1 VGTAKI
7 KLALLRLKALFAVVL
22 LLGYTMMYFSFRV
35 NIVTQRTARQWI
47 INGVLIVV
55 TLSFLGVSIAPLI
68 GGLFSTP
75 NPQAANNANANTS
88 EQDRIKIQIEGFE
101 AVLKSDPK
109 NQTALIGLVNL
120 RNQLGKAKETI
131 EPLQTLADTF
141 PDQPEYRMTLART
154 YIELKDPKNAL
165 AEYRKILTTKP
176 GYIPALQSI
185 VSIELTDK
193 RPEAAIGILQDTL
206 KTAETANKVQANT
219 VDTGSVRWILGEVYR
234 QDNRID
240 EAIATYDQMIKES
253 AKDFRPYVG
262 KAQLRQIQ
270 GKEDEAKKLFDKGL
284 ELAPAEFKD
293 EVKRLAA
300 LSPQKAPFTNPA
312 QAPSNTPVKKP

>member
-1 VGTAKI
+1 V
-7 KLALLRLKALFAVVL
+7 
-22 LLGYTMMYFSFRV
+22 S
-35 NIVTQRTARQWI
+35 QRTARQWI

-55 TLSFLGVSIAPLI
+55 TLSFLGVSLAPLI
-68 GGLFSTP
+68 GGLFAP
-75 NPQAANNANANTS
+75 PVQQAANNSAQNIS
-88 EQDRIKIQIEGFE
+88 EQEKIKNQIEGFE
-101 AVLKSDPK
+101 AVLKGDPK

-120 RNQLGKAKETI
+120 RNQLGKTKETI

-154 YIELKDPKNAL
+154 YIELKDPKNAS

-176 GYIPALQSI
+176 GFIPAIQSI
-185 VSIELTDK
+185 VSMELTDK

-234 QDNRID
+234 QQNRLD
-240 EAIATYDQMIKES
+240 ESIATYDQMIKEN

-262 KAQLRQIQ
+262 KAQLKQVQ
-270 GKEDEAKKLFDKGL
+270 GKDDEAKKLFDKGL
-284 ELAPAEFKD
+284 ELAPSEFKD
-293 EVKRLAA
+293 EVKRLAT
-300 LSPQKAPFTNPA
+300 LTPQKKPFIDPA
-312 QAPSNTPVKKP
+312 QAPSSAPETPTKKQ

>member
-1 VGTAKI
+1 V
-7 KLALLRLKALFAVVL
+7 
-22 LLGYTMMYFSFRV
+22 S
-35 NIVTQRTARQWI
+35 QRTARQWI

-68 GGLFSTP
+68 GGLFAPTTP
-75 NPQAANNANANTS
+75 PVTDNSNQSTS
-88 EQDRIKIQIEGFE
+88 EQERIKIQIEGFE

-120 RNQLGKAKETI
+120 RNQLGKARETI

-141 PDQPEYRMTLART
+141 PEQPEYRMTLARA
-154 YIELKDPKNAL
+154 YVELKEPQNAS

-176 GYIPALQSI
+176 GYLPALQSI

-193 RPEAAIGILQDTL
+193 RPEAAIGILQDTI
-206 KTAETANKVQANT
+206 KTAETANKIQANSI
-219 VDTGSVRWILGEVYR
+219 DTNEVRWILGEVYR
-234 QDNRID
+234 QQNRID
-240 EAIATYDQMIKES
+240 DSIAIYDQMVKED
-253 AKDFRPYVG
+253 ARNFRPYVG

-293 EVKRLAA
+293 EVKQLSA
-300 LSPQKAPFTNPA
+300 LSMQKQPFTSPA
-312 QAPSNTPVKKP
+312 TPAPKQ

>member
-1 VGTAKI
+1 
-7 KLALLRLKALFAVVL
+7 
-22 LLGYTMMYFSFRV
+22 MS
-35 NIVTQRTARQWI
+35 QRTARQWI

-55 TLSFLGVSIAPLI
+55 TLSFLGVSLAPLI
-68 GGLFSTP
+68 GGLFAPSTQ
-75 NPQAANNANANTS
+75 QAANNPAQNTS
-88 EQDRIKIQIEGFE
+88 EQERLKIQIEGFE

-120 RNQLGKAKETI
+120 KNQIGNPKGTI

-154 YIELKDPKNAL
+154 YIELKDTKNAS
-165 AEYRKILTTKP
+165 AEYRKVLTTKP
-176 GYIPALQSI
+176 GFIPALQSI

-206 KTAETANKVQANT
+206 KTAETANKIQANT
-219 VDTGSVRWILGEVYR
+219 VDTSSVRWILGEVYR
-234 QDNRID
+234 QQNRFDDSIS
-240 EAIATYDQMIKES
+240 TYDQMIKEN
-253 AKDFRPYVG
+253 AKDFRPYIG
-262 KAQLRQIQ
+262 KAQLKQIQ
-270 GKEDEAKKLFDKGL
+270 GKEDEAKKLFDKSI

-300 LSPQKAPFTNPA
+300 LSPQKQPFTNPA
-312 QAPSNTPVKKP
+312 QAPSDAPVKKP

>member
-1 VGTAKI
+1 
-7 KLALLRLKALFAVVL
+7 LALLRLKALFAVVL

-68 GGLFSTP
+68 GGLFSSP

-193 RPEAAIGILQDTL
+193 RPESAIGILQDTL
-206 KTAETANKVQANT
+206 KTAETANKVQANA

-234 QDNRID
+234 QQDRID

-312 QAPSNTPVKKP
+312 QAPSNAPVKKP

>member
-1 VGTAKI
+1 MKCNAERCTSSI
-7 KLALLRLKALFAVVL
+7 VVN
-22 LLGYTMMYFSFRV
+22 YDVFEFRV
-35 NIVTQRTARQWI
+35 NIVSQRTARQWI

-68 GGLFSTP
+68 GGLLAPPTQQP
-75 NPQAANNANANTS
+75 ANNSAQNAS
-88 EQDRIKIQIEGFE
+88 EQERIKIQIEGFE

-120 RNQLGKAKETI
+120 RNQLGNVKETI

-154 YIELKDPKNAL
+154 YIELKDPQNAS

-176 GYIPALQSI
+176 GFLPAIQSL

-193 RPEAAIGILQDTL
+193 RPEAAIGLLQDTL
-206 KTAETANKVQANT
+206 KTAETANKIQADS
-219 VDTGSVRWILGEVYR
+219 VDTNSVRWILGEVYR
-234 QDNRID
+234 QQNRID
-240 EAIATYDQMIKES
+240 DSIATYDQMIKDN

-270 GKEDEAKKLFDKGL
+270 GKDDEAKKLFDKSL

-293 EVKRLAA
+293 EVKRLSA
-300 LSPQKAPFTNPA
+300 LSPQTQPFVDPAKPPSAAPK
-312 QAPSNTPVKKP
+312 Q

>member
-1 VGTAKI
+1 
-7 KLALLRLKALFAVVL
+7 LALLRLKALFAVVL

-68 GGLFSTP
+68 GGLFSSP

-88 EQDRIKIQIEGFE
+88 EQDRVKIQIEGFE

-120 RNQLGKAKETI
+120 RNQLGKTKETI

-193 RPEAAIGILQDTL
+193 RPESAIGILQDTL
-206 KTAETANKVQANT
+206 KTAETANKVQANA

-234 QDNRID
+234 QQDRID

-312 QAPSNTPVKKP
+312 QAPSNAPVKKP

>member
-1 VGTAKI
+1 M
-7 KLALLRLKALFAVVL
+7 VL

-68 GGLFSTP
+68 GGLFSSP

-120 RNQLGKAKETI
+120 RNQLGKTKETI

-193 RPEAAIGILQDTL
+193 RPESAIGILQDTL
-206 KTAETANKVQANT
+206 KTAETANKVQANA

-234 QDNRID
+234 QQDRID

-312 QAPSNTPVKKP
+312 QAPSSPPAKKP

>member
-1 VGTAKI
+1 
-7 KLALLRLKALFAVVL
+7 
-22 LLGYTMMYFSFRV
+22 MS
-35 NIVTQRTARQWI
+35 QRTARQWI

-68 GGLFSTP
+68 GGLFAP
-75 NPQAANNANANTS
+75 PAQPAASNTAQNNS
-88 EQDRIKIQIEGFE
+88 EQEKIKNQIEGFE
-101 AVLKSDPK
+101 AVLKGDPK

-120 RNQLGKAKETI
+120 RNQLGKVKETI

-176 GYIPALQSI
+176 GYIPALQSV
-185 VSIELTDK
+185 VSMELTDK

-206 KTAETANKVQANT
+206 KTAETANKIQANA

-234 QDNRID
+234 QQNRID
-240 EAIATYDQMIKES
+240 DSIATYDQMIKDN

-262 KAQLRQIQ
+262 KAQLKQVQ
-270 GKEDEAKKLFDKGL
+270 GKDDEAKKLFDKGI
-284 ELAPAEFKD
+284 ELAPADFKD

-300 LSPQKAPFTNPA
+300 LTPPKQPFTNPA
-312 QAPSNTPVKKP
+312 QTPSTEPEVPKKQ

>member
-1 VGTAKI
+1 
-7 KLALLRLKALFAVVL
+7 LFAPPA
-22 LLGYTMMYFSFRV
+22 
-35 NIVTQRTARQWI
+35 QQ
-47 INGVLIVV
+47 
-55 TLSFLGVSIAPLI
+55 
-68 GGLFSTP
+68 
-75 NPQAANNANANTS
+75 ANNANQNTS

-120 RNQLGKAKETI
+120 RNQLGKTKETI

-206 KTAETANKVQANT
+206 KTAETANKVQANA

-312 QAPSNTPVKKP
+312 QAPSNNPVKKP

>member
-1 VGTAKI
+1 
-7 KLALLRLKALFAVVL
+7 
-22 LLGYTMMYFSFRV
+22 MS
-35 NIVTQRTARQWI
+35 QRTARQWI

-68 GGLFSTP
+68 GGLFAPP
-75 NPQAANNANANTS
+75 NQQASEKSNQAAS
-88 EQDRIKIQIEGFE
+88 EQERIKIQIEGFE

-120 RNQLGKAKETI
+120 RNQLGKVKDTL

-154 YIELKDPKNAL
+154 YIELKDPKNAS

-176 GYIPALQSI
+176 GYIPALQSV

-219 VDTGSVRWILGEVYR
+219 VDTSSVLWILGEVYR
-234 QDNRID
+234 QQDRVD
-240 EAIATYDQMIKES
+240 DSIATYDQMIKDN

-270 GKEDEAKKLFDKGL
+270 GKQDEAKKLFDKGL

-300 LSPQKAPFTNPA
+300 INPQQKPFTNPA
-312 QAPSNTPVKKP
+312 QTPSPSAAPQKNN

>member
-1 VGTAKI
+1 
-7 KLALLRLKALFAVVL
+7 
-22 LLGYTMMYFSFRV
+22 MS
-35 NIVTQRTARQWI
+35 QRTARQWV

-55 TLSFLGVSIAPLI
+55 TLSFLGISLAPLI
-68 GGLFSTP
+68 GGIFAPPAQQVADKSS
-75 NPQAANNANANTS
+75 QNAS

-120 RNQLGKAKETI
+120 RNQLGKAKDTI
-131 EPLQTLADTF
+131 EPLQILADTF

-154 YIELKDPKNAL
+154 FIELKDPKSAS

-193 RPEAAIGILQDTL
+193 RPEAAIGVLQDTL
-206 KTAETANKVQANT
+206 KTAETANKIQANT
-219 VDTGSVRWILGEVYR
+219 VDANSVRWILGEVYR
-234 QDNRID
+234 QQNRLED
-240 EAIATYDQMIKES
+240 SIATYDLMIKDN

-262 KAQLRQIQ
+262 KAQLKQVQ
-270 GKEDEAKKLFDKGL
+270 GKDDEAKKLFDKSL

-293 EVKRLAA
+293 EVKRLASI
-300 LSPQKAPFTNPA
+300 SPQKPPFTNPA
-312 QAPSNTPVKKP
+312 QAPSPEVPVKKP

>member
-1 VGTAKI
+1 LELG
-7 KLALLRLKALFAVVL
+7 LF
-22 LLGYTMMYFSFRV
+22 
-35 NIVTQRTARQWI
+35 IVSQRTARQWI

-68 GGLFSTP
+68 GGLFAPTTP
-75 NPQAANNANANTS
+75 PVTDNSNQSTS
-88 EQDRIKIQIEGFE
+88 EQERIKIQIEGFE
-101 AVLKSDPK
+101 AALKTDPK

-120 RNQLGKAKETI
+120 RNQLGKARETI

-141 PDQPEYRMTLART
+141 PEQPEYRMTLARA
-154 YIELKDPKNAL
+154 YVELKEPQNAS

-176 GYIPALQSI
+176 GYLPALQSI

-193 RPEAAIGILQDTL
+193 RPEAAIGILQDTI
-206 KTAETANKVQANT
+206 KTAETANKIQANSI
-219 VDTGSVRWILGEVYR
+219 DTNAVRWILGEVYR
-234 QDNRID
+234 QQNRID
-240 EAIATYDQMIKES
+240 DSIAIYDQMVKED
-253 AKDFRPYVG
+253 ARNFRPYVG

-293 EVKRLAA
+293 EVKQLSA
-300 LSPQKAPFTNPA
+300 LSMQKQPFTSPA
-312 QAPSNTPVKKP
+312 TPAPKQ

>member
-1 VGTAKI
+1 
-7 KLALLRLKALFAVVL
+7 
-22 LLGYTMMYFSFRV
+22 
-35 NIVTQRTARQWI
+35 VTQRTARQWI

-68 GGLFSTP
+68 GGLFAPPASQISKDP
-75 NPQAANNANANTS
+75 NQSTS

-120 RNQLGKAKETI
+120 RNQLGKTKETI
-131 EPLQTLADTF
+131 EPLQILSDTF

-154 YIELKDPKNAL
+154 YIELKDPKNAS
-165 AEYRKILTTKP
+165 AEYRKVLTTKP
-176 GYIPALQSI
+176 GFIPAIQSI

-234 QDNRID
+234 QQNRID
-240 EAIATYDQMIKES
+240 DAIATYDLMIKES

-262 KAQLRQIQ
+262 KAQLKQVQ

-284 ELAPAEFKD
+284 ELAPADFKD

-300 LSPQKAPFTNPA
+300 LTPQKAPLTNPA
-312 QAPSNTPVKKP
+312 PAPSDAPVKKP

>member
-1 VGTAKI
+1 LELG
-7 KLALLRLKALFAVVL
+7 LF
-22 LLGYTMMYFSFRV
+22 
-35 NIVTQRTARQWI
+35 IVSQRTARQWI

-68 GGLFSTP
+68 GGLFAPTTP
-75 NPQAANNANANTS
+75 PVTDNSNQSTS
-88 EQDRIKIQIEGFE
+88 EQERIKIQIEGFE

-120 RNQLGKAKETI
+120 RNQLGKARETI

-141 PDQPEYRMTLART
+141 PEQPEYRMTLARV
-154 YIELKDPKNAL
+154 YVELKEPQNAS

-176 GYIPALQSI
+176 GYLPALQSI

-193 RPEAAIGILQDTL
+193 RPEAAIGILQDTI
-206 KTAETANKVQANT
+206 KTAETANKIQANSI
-219 VDTGSVRWILGEVYR
+219 DTNEVRWILGEVYR
-234 QDNRID
+234 QQNRID
-240 EAIATYDQMIKES
+240 DSIAIYDQMVKED
-253 AKDFRPYVG
+253 ARNFRPYVG

-293 EVKRLAA
+293 EVKQLSA
-300 LSPQKAPFTNPA
+300 LSMQKQPFTSPA
-312 QAPSNTPVKKP
+312 TPAPKQ

>member
-1 VGTAKI
+1 
-7 KLALLRLKALFAVVL
+7 LALLRLKALFAVVL

-68 GGLFSTP
+68 GGLFSSP

-120 RNQLGKAKETI
+120 RNQLGKTKETI

-193 RPEAAIGILQDTL
+193 RPESAIGILQDTL
-206 KTAETANKVQANT
+206 KTAETANKVQANA

-234 QDNRID
+234 QQDRID

-270 GKEDEAKKLFDKGL
+270 GKEDEAKKLF
-284 ELAPAEFKD
+284 APAEFKD

-300 LSPQKAPFTNPA
+300 LSPQKAPFTHPA
-312 QAPSNTPVKKP
+312 QAPSNAPVKKP

>member
-1 VGTAKI
+1 VK
-7 KLALLRLKALFAVVL
+7 
-22 LLGYTMMYFSFRV
+22 
-35 NIVTQRTARQWI
+35 IVTQRTARQWI

-55 TLSFLGVSIAPLI
+55 TLSFLGISIAPLI
-68 GGLFSTP
+68 GGIFAPTK
-75 NPQAANNANANTS
+75 PQEAVNANQNA
-88 EQDRIKIQIEGFE
+88 EQERIKIQIEGFE

-120 RNQLGKAKETI
+120 RNQLGKTKETI
-131 EPLQTLADTF
+131 EPLQTLADAF

-165 AEYRKILTTKP
+165 AEYRKILATKP
-176 GYIPALQSI
+176 GFIPALQSV
-185 VSIELTDK
+185 VSMELTDK

-206 KTAETANKVQANT
+206 KTAETANKIQANS

-234 QDNRID
+234 QQNRLD
-240 EAIATYDQMIKES
+240 DAIATYDQMIKDN

-262 KAQLRQIQ
+262 KAQLKQVQ
-270 GKEDEAKKLFDKGL
+270 GKDDEAKKLFDKGL

-293 EVKRLAA
+293 EVKRLSA
-300 LSPQKAPFTNPA
+300 LSPQKQPFTNPA
-312 QAPSNTPVKKP
+312 QTPSSTPESPKKQ

>member
-1 VGTAKI
+1 
-7 KLALLRLKALFAVVL
+7 
-22 LLGYTMMYFSFRV
+22 MS
-35 NIVTQRTARQWI
+35 QRTARQWI

-68 GGLFSTP
+68 GGLFAPTTP
-75 NPQAANNANANTS
+75 PVTDNSNQSTS
-88 EQDRIKIQIEGFE
+88 EQERIKIQIEGFE

-120 RNQLGKAKETI
+120 RNQLGKARETI

-141 PDQPEYRMTLART
+141 PEQPEYRMTLARA
-154 YIELKDPKNAL
+154 YVELKEPQNAS

-176 GYIPALQSI
+176 GYLPALQSI

-193 RPEAAIGILQDTL
+193 RPEAAIGILQDTI
-206 KTAETANKVQANT
+206 KTAETANKIQANSI
-219 VDTGSVRWILGEVYR
+219 DTNAVRWILGEVYR
-234 QDNRID
+234 QQNRID
-240 EAIATYDQMIKES
+240 DSIAIYDQMVKED
-253 AKDFRPYVG
+253 ARNFRPYVG

-293 EVKRLAA
+293 EVKQLSA
-300 LSPQKAPFTNPA
+300 LSMQKQPFTSPA
-312 QAPSNTPVKKP
+312 TPAPKQ

>member
-1 VGTAKI
+1 
-7 KLALLRLKALFAVVL
+7 
-22 LLGYTMMYFSFRV
+22 MMYFSFRV

-68 GGLFSTP
+68 GGLFAP
-75 NPQAANNANANTS
+75 PAQQANNANQNTS

-120 RNQLGKAKETI
+120 RNQLGKTKETI

-154 YIELKDPKNAL
+154 YIELKDPKNAS

-176 GYIPALQSI
+176 GFIPAIQSI

-206 KTAETANKVQANT
+206 KTAETANKVQANA

-234 QDNRID
+234 QENRID
-240 EAIATYDQMIKES
+240 DAIATYDQMIKES

-312 QAPSNTPVKKP
+312 QAPSNNPVKKP

>member
-1 VGTAKI
+1 
-7 KLALLRLKALFAVVL
+7 
-22 LLGYTMMYFSFRV
+22 MS
-35 NIVTQRTARQWI
+35 QRTARQWI

-68 GGLFSTP
+68 GGLFAPTTP
-75 NPQAANNANANTS
+75 PVTDNSNQSTS
-88 EQDRIKIQIEGFE
+88 EQERIKIQIEGFE

-120 RNQLGKAKETI
+120 RNQLGKARETI

-141 PDQPEYRMTLART
+141 PEQPEYRMTLARA
-154 YIELKDPKNAL
+154 YVELKEPQNAS

-176 GYIPALQSI
+176 GYLPALQSI

-193 RPEAAIGILQDTL
+193 RPEAAIGILQDTI
-206 KTAETANKVQANT
+206 KTAETANKIQANSI
-219 VDTGSVRWILGEVYR
+219 DTNEVRWILGEVYR
-234 QDNRID
+234 QQNRID
-240 EAIATYDQMIKES
+240 DSIAIYDQMVKED
-253 AKDFRPYVG
+253 ARNFRPYVG

-293 EVKRLAA
+293 EVKQLSA
-300 LSPQKAPFTNPA
+300 LSMQKQPFTSPA
-312 QAPSNTPVKKP
+312 TPAPKQ

>member
-1 VGTAKI
+1 M
-7 KLALLRLKALFAVVL
+7 VL

-68 GGLFSTP
+68 GGLFSSP

-120 RNQLGKAKETI
+120 RNQLGKTKETI

-193 RPEAAIGILQDTL
+193 RPESAIGILQDTL
-206 KTAETANKVQANT
+206 KTAETANKVQANA

-234 QDNRID
+234 QQDRID

-312 QAPSNTPVKKP
+312 QAPSNAPVKKP

>member
-1 VGTAKI
+1 
-7 KLALLRLKALFAVVL
+7 
-22 LLGYTMMYFSFRV
+22 MS
-35 NIVTQRTARQWI
+35 QRTARQWI

-68 GGLFSTP
+68 GGLFAPTTP
-75 NPQAANNANANTS
+75 PVTDNSNQSTS
-88 EQDRIKIQIEGFE
+88 EQERIKIQIEGFE

-120 RNQLGKAKETI
+120 RNQLGKARETI

-141 PDQPEYRMTLART
+141 PEQPEYRMTLARV
-154 YIELKDPKNAL
+154 YVELKEPQNAS

-176 GYIPALQSI
+176 GYLPALQSI

-193 RPEAAIGILQDTL
+193 RPEAAIGILQDTI
-206 KTAETANKVQANT
+206 KTAETANKIQANSI
-219 VDTGSVRWILGEVYR
+219 DTNAVRWILGEVYR
-234 QDNRID
+234 QQNRID
-240 EAIATYDQMIKES
+240 DSIAIYDQMVKED
-253 AKDFRPYVG
+253 ARNFRPYVG

-293 EVKRLAA
+293 EVKQLSA
-300 LSPQKAPFTNPA
+300 LSMQKQPFTSPA
-312 QAPSNTPVKKP
+312 TPAPKQ

>member
-1 VGTAKI
+1 
-7 KLALLRLKALFAVVL
+7 
-22 LLGYTMMYFSFRV
+22 MS
-35 NIVTQRTARQWI
+35 QRTARQWI

-68 GGLFSTP
+68 GGLFAPTTP
-75 NPQAANNANANTS
+75 PVTDNSNQSTS
-88 EQDRIKIQIEGFE
+88 EQERIKIQIEGFE

-120 RNQLGKAKETI
+120 RNQLGKARETI

-141 PDQPEYRMTLART
+141 PEQPEYRMTLARA
-154 YIELKDPKNAL
+154 YVELREPQNAS

-176 GYIPALQSI
+176 GYLPALQSI

-193 RPEAAIGILQDTL
+193 RPEAAIGILQDTI
-206 KTAETANKVQANT
+206 KTAETANKIQANSI
-219 VDTGSVRWILGEVYR
+219 DTNAVRWILGEVYR
-234 QDNRID
+234 QQNRID
-240 EAIATYDQMIKES
+240 DSIAIYDQMVKED
-253 AKDFRPYVG
+253 ARNFRPYVG

-293 EVKRLAA
+293 EVKQLSA
-300 LSPQKAPFTNPA
+300 LSMQKQPFTSPA
-312 QAPSNTPVKKP
+312 TPAPKQ

>member
-1 VGTAKI
+1 
-7 KLALLRLKALFAVVL
+7 
-22 LLGYTMMYFSFRV
+22 MS
-35 NIVTQRTARQWI
+35 QRTARQWI

-68 GGLFSTP
+68 GSLFAPTTP
-75 NPQAANNANANTS
+75 SVATNPNQSNS

-120 RNQLGKAKETI
+120 RNQLGKVRETV

-141 PDQPEYRMTLART
+141 PDTPDYRMTLARA
-154 YIELKDPKNAL
+154 YVELKEPQNAS

-176 GYIPALQSI
+176 GYLPALQNI

-193 RPEAAIGILQDTL
+193 RPEAAIGILQDTI
-206 KTAETANKVQANT
+206 KTAETANKVQANS
-219 VDTGSVRWILGEVYR
+219 VDTNSVRWILGEVFR
-234 QDNRID
+234 QQNRLD
-240 EAIATYDQMIKES
+240 DSIATYDQMIKEN

-270 GKEDEAKKLFDKGL
+270 EKEDEAKKLFDRGL

-300 LSPQKAPFTNPA
+300 ISPQKQPFTAPTTPA
-312 QAPSNTPVKKP
+312 PKP